1 MAMKSAILPVLL
13 CVLLAPVLA
22 VAADGAGEGVTRRS
36 LDLSLP
42 RDALTENWSP
52 PSAGYATQL
61 PDLDSLRMDNSD
73 PARRGGG
80 RRGDLR
86 QGDLPYGDL
95 PYGDLPYGDL
105 PYGAGYEARQSGG
118 GGHGR
123 GGGRGR

>member
-1 MAMKSAILPVLL
+1 MKSAIHPFLF
-13 CVLLAPVLA
+13 CVLFTPALA
-22 VAADGAGEGVTRRS
+22 VAADGAGEEVTRRS

-42 RDALTENWSP
+42 RDALSETRNP
-52 PSAGYATQL
+52 PPDGNATPL
-61 PDLDSLRMDNSD
+61 PDLGGQRMGKSDS
-73 PARRGGG
+73 A

-86 QGDLPYGDL
+86 QGG
-95 PYGDLPYGDL
+95 LPYGDL